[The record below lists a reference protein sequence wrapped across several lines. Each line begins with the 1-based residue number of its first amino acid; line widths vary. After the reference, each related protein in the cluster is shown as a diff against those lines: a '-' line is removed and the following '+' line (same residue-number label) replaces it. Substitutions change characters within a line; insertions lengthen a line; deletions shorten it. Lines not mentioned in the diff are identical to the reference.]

1 MRFALQDRKRVLQ
14 LPWIGQCL
22 KQVYASS
29 AWKRPIITTS
39 HKSRAS
45 SSFTHAQCPIAQV
58 LHIHHTLTHSY
69 AQTYNTLEFQAL
81 EIHTQHTN
89 HNIVRTNLDSFWLKC
104 LEDVQTVGLLW
115 EDQRYRWCWWSL
127 FELTSMTMNVTWLTL
142 GGSPMLGSTSLLS
155 GLGLAPPLVLVL
167 KLLVKSW
174 LLSLLLMLFAL
185 LVVVGVDANRVSNSS
200 TIFTWRKSFKS
211 LPWES
216 EKRISLRFYCI
227 SLEEAVTLNLVV
239 WPNSIALLLVG

>member
-1 MRFALQDRKRVLQ
+1 MLHLHENGQSSQLHINQEHLQVSHM
-14 LPWIGQCL
+14 P
-22 KQVYASS
+22 S
-29 AWKRPIITTS
+29 A
-39 HKSRAS
+39 H
-45 SSFTHAQCPIAQV
+45 CPIAQV

-104 LEDVQTVGLLW
+104 LEDVQTVGLSW

-142 GGSPMLGSTSLLS
+142 EGSPMLGSTSLLS

-167 KLLVKSW
+167 KLLVRSW

-211 LPWES
+211 LPWKCENKFHWGFIAYHWKKQS
-216 EKRISLRFYCI
+216 RWIWWFD
-227 SLEEAVTLNLVV
+227 
-239 WPNSIALLLVG
+239 PIALHYCW

>member
-1 MRFALQDRKRVLQ
+1 MLHLHENGQSSQ
-14 LPWIGQCL
+14 LHINQE
-22 KQVYASS
+22 
-29 AWKRPIITTS
+29 
-39 HKSRAS
+39 H
-45 SSFTHAQCPIAQV
+45 HAQCPIVQV
-58 LHIHHTLTHSY
+58 LHHTLTHSY

-81 EIHTQHTN
+81 EIHTQHSN

-142 GGSPMLGSTSLLS
+142 VGSPMLGSTSLLS

-167 KLLVKSW
+167 KLLVRSW

-185 LVVVGVDANRVSNSS
+185 LVVVGVDANRVSNSR

-211 LPWES
+211 LPWKCE
-216 EKRISLRFYCI
+216 
-227 SLEEAVTLNLVV
+227 
-239 WPNSIALLLVG
+239 

>member
-81 EIHTQHTN
+81 EIHTQQTN
-89 HNIVRTNLDSFWLKC
+89 HNIERTNLDSFWLKC

-115 EDQRYRWCWWSL
+115 EDQRHRWCWWSL

-142 GGSPMLGSTSLLS
+142 GGSSMLGSTSLLS

-211 LPWES
+211 LPWKCEKLISRHVES
-216 EKRISLRFYCI
+216 GGL
-227 SLEEAVTLNLVV
+227 TQ
-239 WPNSIALLLVG
+239 

>member
-1 MRFALQDRKRVLQ
+1 MLHLHENGQSSQLHINQEHLQVSHMPSAQ
-14 LPWIGQCL
+14 LPKYYI
-22 KQVYASS
+22 Y
-29 AWKRPIITTS
+29 I
-39 HKSRAS
+39 
-45 SSFTHAQCPIAQV
+45 
-58 LHIHHTLTHSY
+58 THSY

-127 FELTSMTMNVTWLTL
+127 FELSSMTMNVTWLTL

-155 GLGLAPPLVLVL
+155 GLGLAPPLLLVL
-167 KLLVKSW
+167 KVLVKSW

-185 LVVVGVDANRVSNSS
+185 LVVVGVDANRVSNSR

-227 SLEEAVTLNLVV
+227 SLEEAVTLQCNALNLVV
-239 WPNSIALLLVG
+239 CPNTIAILLVHRLT

>member
-1 MRFALQDRKRVLQ
+1 MLHLHENGQSSQ
-14 LPWIGQCL
+14 LHINQE
-22 KQVYASS
+22 
-29 AWKRPIITTS
+29 
-39 HKSRAS
+39 H
-45 SSFTHAQCPIAQV
+45 HAQCPIAQV
-58 LHIHHTLTHSY
+58 LHHTLTHSY

-115 EDQRYRWCWWSL
+115 EDQGYRWCWWSL

-142 GGSPMLGSTSLLS
+142 VGSSMLGSTSLLS

-167 KLLVKSW
+167 KVLVKSW

-211 LPWES
+211 LPWKC
-216 EKRISLRFYCI
+216 EKIFTEVLLHIIGRNSQIAMQCN
-227 SLEEAVTLNLVV
+227 ALNLVV
-239 WPNSIALLLVG
+239 CPNTIAILLVHRLT